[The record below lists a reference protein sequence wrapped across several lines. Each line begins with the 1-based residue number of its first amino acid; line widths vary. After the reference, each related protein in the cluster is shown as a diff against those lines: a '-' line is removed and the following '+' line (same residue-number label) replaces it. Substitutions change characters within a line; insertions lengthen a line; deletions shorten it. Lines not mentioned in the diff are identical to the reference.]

1 LSVFWVV
8 LYLPI
13 KKETEMNVTDEYSF
27 SAKYTSVDFPRIFKE
42 NPNADFIRVAWKDEK
57 NHQHVI
63 FFATEKGYE
72 RLHKAEMTHYTES
85 LRHTELTAQGSFHC
99 VTLGYE
105 GYLLTNLTYGCRH
118 PLSDEDF
125 GNFYALLRQR
135 EARRHE
141 ICVAAIN

>member
-8 LYLPI
+8 LYRPI
-13 KKETEMNVTDEYSF
+13 KKETEMKVTDEYSF

-42 NPNADFIRVAWKDEK
+42 NPNADFIRVAWKDEQK
-57 NHQHVI
+57 NQCVVY
-63 FFATEKGYE
+63 FVTEKGYK
-72 RLHKAEMTHYTES
+72 RLSKAEMTHYTKS
-85 LRHTELTAQGSFHC
+85 LRHTELTAWGSLHC
-99 VTLGYE
+99 VTLGYS
-105 GYLLTNLTYGCRH
+105 GYLLMRMGGQ

-141 ICVAAIN
+141 ICVATIN

>member
-8 LYLPI
+8 LYRPI

-42 NPNADFIRVAWKDEK
+42 NPNADFIRVAWKDAK

-63 FFATEKGYE
+63 FFTTEKGYE
-72 RLHKAEMTHYTES
+72 RLRKAEMTHYTES
-85 LRHTELTAQGSFHC
+85 LRHTELTAKGSLHC
-99 VTLGYE
+99 VTLGYG
-105 GYLLTNLTYGCRH
+105 GYILMRRDIQ

-141 ICVAAIN
+141 ICVATIN